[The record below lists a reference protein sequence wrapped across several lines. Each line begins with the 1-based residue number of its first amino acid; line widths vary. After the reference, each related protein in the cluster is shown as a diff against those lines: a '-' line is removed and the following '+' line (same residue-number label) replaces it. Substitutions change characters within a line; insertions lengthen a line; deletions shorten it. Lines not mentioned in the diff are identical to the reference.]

1 MMIIVD
7 IMDEVNTGEDQ
18 IHSLQGESKNEIYDG
33 QSKRANVGVDG
44 HDWAFPHLGEGQA
57 L

>member
-44 HDWAFPHLGEGQA
+44 HDWAFFSFG
-57 L
+57 